1 MNQEERVLEQR
12 IQRLED
18 IEAIKQLKYRYL
30 HACDR
35 RDIAGIRACFAE
47 GKVHIDFGQIG
58 VFDSREGLIEVFTQM
73 ACHEHVIDTHHAQN
87 PQVEL
92 LGDGCNRQAKATVD
106 LYFYQVNTQTQVLT
120 MLTGYYTDVYAWQ
133 GHAANGNGAWVIVE
147 TTFHPVTS
155 VVQQLTGEPGAHGM
169 QVLMAG
175 RVPVA

>member
-1 MNQEERVLEQR
+1 MTNPSLEQR

-35 RDIAGIRACFAE
+35 RDIDGIRACFAD

-58 VFDSREGLIEVFTQM
+58 VFDNREGLIEVFTQM

-92 LGDGCNRQAKATVD
+92 LGETRAKATVD

-120 MLTGYYTDVYAWQ
+120 MLTGYYTDVYAKQ
-133 GHAANGNGAWVIVE
+133 DNASNDDVGNKWVIVE

-175 RVPVA
+175 RVPAVR

>member
-1 MNQEERVLEQR
+1 MMNSTLEQR

-35 RDIAGIRACFAE
+35 RDIDGIRACFAD

-58 VFDSREGLIEVFTQM
+58 VFDNREGLIEVFTQM

-92 LGDGCNRQAKATVD
+92 LDETRAKATVD
-106 LYFYQVNTQTQVLT
+106 LYFYQVNTQTQMLT
-120 MLTGYYTDVYAWQ
+120 MLTGYYTDVYAKQ
-133 GHAANGNGAWVIVE
+133 SNDKDSKWVIVE
-147 TTFHPVTS
+147 TTFNSVTS

-175 RVPVA
+175 RVPTAQR